1 MNRLSNTFERI
12 LLLGLPVVLRV
23 SHDEAAALVL
33 GCRMMILRLSAL
45 SGSAA

>member
-1 MNRLSNTFERI
+1 MTRVSNTVERI

-33 GCRMMILRLSAL
+33 GCRMMILRLSAF
-45 SGSAA
+45 SGTAA